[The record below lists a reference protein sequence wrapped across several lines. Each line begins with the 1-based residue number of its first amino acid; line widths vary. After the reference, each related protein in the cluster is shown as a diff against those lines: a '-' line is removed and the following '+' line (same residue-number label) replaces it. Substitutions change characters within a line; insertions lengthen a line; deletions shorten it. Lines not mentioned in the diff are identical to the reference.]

1 MSIARQIVGFAIK
14 AGSSDIHLEEGSPI
28 AIRVNSDIRIL
39 QNVIGSDDMTSLLK
53 EIAGEDKLK
62 QYEKTGDLDTSI
74 GLDGLSRIRINAY
87 MANEKRCLTLR
98 ILPDN
103 LPRWQD
109 LGLPQPFIDLTQKH
123 RGMVLCTGPTGS
135 GKSTTLAAFINCI
148 LETQKRHILT
158 IEDPIEFEFNHSKT
172 SIIHQREVKRDTQSF
187 ASALRA
193 ALREDPDVIYIGE
206 MRDLETIQLAIT
218 AAETGHL
225 VLGTLHTS
233 SAAKTVE
240 RIVDVFP
247 GDQQEQARLQVSTS
261 LLGVMTQTLCKNT
274 KGKRSLAYELMVNTP
289 AIANLIRERKVSQIY
304 SQLQTGS
311 KDGMNTLEQC
321 LQQLVEN
328 GDITQQE
335 AMGKASNPKALL
347 NMDPH

>member
-1 MSIARQIVGFAIK
+1 MQLARKLVQFAIQ
-14 AGSSDIHLEEGSPI
+14 AGSSDIHLEEESPI

-39 QNVIGSDDMTSLLK
+39 DNVLSQQAMDQLLIELLGDEK
-53 EIAGEDKLK
+53 IEAYK
-62 QYEKTGDLDTSI
+62 KTGDLDTSV
-74 GLDGLSRIRINAY
+74 GLEGLSRIRINAY
-87 MANEKRCLTLR
+87 VANNKRCLTLR
-98 ILPDN
+98 ILPDD
-103 LPRWQD
+103 LPRWED
-109 LGLPQPFIDLTQKH
+109 LGLPQPLIDLTSKN
-123 RGMVLCTGPTGS
+123 RGLVLCTGPTGS

-158 IEDPIEFEFNHSKT
+158 IEDPIEFEFTHSKN

-225 VLGTLHTS
+225 VLGTLHTA

-247 GDQQEQARLQVSTS
+247 GEQQEQARLQVSTS
-261 LLGVMTQTLCKNT
+261 LVGIMSQTLCKNT
-274 KGKRSLAYELMVNTP
+274 SGKRSLAYELLINTP

-311 KDGMNTLEQC
+311 KEGMNTLEQC
-321 LQQLVEN
+321 LQRLVE
-328 GDITQQE
+328 GETITQQE
-335 AMGKASNPKALL
+335 ALSKASNPKALL
-347 NMDPH
+347 QGEH

>member
-1 MSIARQIVGFAIK
+1 MKLANQIVEFAIK
-14 AGSSDIHLEEGSPI
+14 ENSSDIHLEEGSPI
-28 AIRVNSDIRIL
+28 AIRVNSDIKIL
-39 QNVIGSDDMTSLLK
+39 SNTLSSQAMDQLLSELLSD
-53 EIAGEDKLK
+53 
-62 QYEKTGDLDTSI
+62 EKIQKYKDSGDVDTSI

-87 MANEKRCLTLR
+87 IANNKRCLTLR

-103 LPRWQD
+103 LPRWED
-109 LGLPQPFIDLTQKH
+109 LGLPQPLIDLTTKH
-123 RGMVLCTGPTGS
+123 RGLVLCTGPTGS

-158 IEDPIEFEFNHSKT
+158 IEDPIEFEFTHSKN
-172 SIIHQREVKRDTQSF
+172 SIIHQREVKRDTESF

-261 LLGVMTQTLCKNT
+261 LVGIMSQTLCKNT
-274 KGKRSLAYELMVNTP
+274 TGKRSLAYELLINTP
-289 AIANLIRERKVSQIY
+289 AIANLIREKKIGQIY

-311 KDGMNTLEQC
+311 REGMNTLEQC
-321 LQQLVEN
+321 LQKLLES
-328 GDITQQE
+328 GTITYEE
-335 AMGKASNPKALL
+335 AVGKASNPKALVQ
-347 NMDPH
+347 DS